1 MKVKTKFFLLHLLF
15 LTTAFS
21 GWSALVL
28 PTVFHYPYPLSSSP
42 GNGVSKYN
50 ITQSVTYQV
59 EINFTLTHN
68 SGSGDYYF
76 KFARLN
82 DRMPN
87 STLTQYTPPYQDS
100 KLLFNNIT
108 GYSPTKII
116 MGHRDQFN
124 NTYDSFNASLGIN
137 DKVSLSQ
144 KYIVKLNEI
153 RFQNIEDTDI
163 GLYDMSDEIFD
174 LYSNNSEN
182 YYERDDLS
190 LINKSNDIVEPSDNI
205 VEKAEKIYDW
215 VTNNLIYN
223 GDLPAQEKGAL
234 WAYNNS
240 EGDCSEYSSL
250 MITLLRIQNIP
261 ARKVTGFLISNNP
274 ATRPKP
280 NNTWNFHVSD
290 TESDFLG
297 HAWIEYYVPNIGWIA
312 ADPTWGTANYFNRI
326 DFLRFNVNVGANFFI
341 PPNGNSSEFLNPLF
355 SFTPSN
361 SFDFDYNIMIIVL
374 ESNLAPLESFPI
386 VFFVFIGIGVAAVVI
401 TLILIFKRSGKKGIE
416 YYEY

>member
-15 LTTAFS
+15 ITTAFS

-28 PTVFHYPYPLSSSP
+28 PTVVHYPHPLSSSP

-87 STLTQYTPPYQDS
+87 STLTQYTPSYQDI

-153 RFQNIEDTDI
+153 KFQNIEDADI

-190 LINKSNDIVEPSDNI
+190 LINKSNDIVEPSDNV

-215 VTNNLIYN
+215 VTHNLIYN
-223 GDLPAQEKGAL
+223 
-234 WAYNNS
+234 
-240 EGDCSEYSSL
+240 
-250 MITLLRIQNIP
+250 
-261 ARKVTGFLISNNP
+261 
-274 ATRPKP
+274 
-280 NNTWNFHVSD
+280 
-290 TESDFLG
+290 
-297 HAWIEYYVPNIGWIA
+297 
-312 ADPTWGTANYFNRI
+312 
-326 DFLRFNVNVGANFFI
+326 
-341 PPNGNSSEFLNPLF
+341 
-355 SFTPSN
+355 
-361 SFDFDYNIMIIVL
+361 
-374 ESNLAPLESFPI
+374 
-386 VFFVFIGIGVAAVVI
+386 
-401 TLILIFKRSGKKGIE
+401 
-416 YYEY
+416 